1 MICSKIGV
9 YIPTL
14 SGGGAQRAA
23 LNLAQ
28 GFLSNDCRVS
38 LILVRAQGPLM
49 DEIPSGANVINL
61 DAHRTVASIPKL
73 ALHLRQVEYD
83 AVVSMMNYANIGAVL
98 ANSLAGNPVRLV
110 LVEQNMI
117 SKTFQNLEYKY
128 RTIRQTLTRFL
139 YPQADYVTAVS
150 RGVAL
155 DLKESTGLNKAHSIY
170 NPISVDGDSLSL
182 ESPESVHRWFAGNE
196 SVVLGAGRLTEQKGF
211 PVLIRA
217 LRHIH
222 NGGRPCRLI
231 IIGEGEARTAL
242 EELIRDLDLEEF
254 VDFPGFVD
262 NPYKFMQ
269 AADVFALSSRW
280 EGFGNVLV
288 EAMACGTPVVSTEC
302 PSGPAE
308 ILDDGKWG
316 HLVPVG
322 NDKALAKAIIR
333 TLEDPPVT
341 SEELVDRSADFAP
354 DKIAAEYLNRFLE

>member
-1 MICSKIGV
+1 MTRLKIGV

-49 DEIPSGANVINL
+49 DEIPLGANVINL
-61 DAHRTVASIPKL
+61 DAHRTIASIPKL
-73 ALHLRQVEYD
+73 ALHLRQGEYD
-83 AVVSMMNYANIGAVL
+83 AVISMMNYANICAVV
-98 ANSLAGNPVRLV
+98 ANSLAVNSVRV
-110 LVEQNMI
+110 ILVEQNMI
-117 SKTFQNLEYKY
+117 SRTFKKLEYRY
-128 RTIRQTLTRFL
+128 RTIRRTLTRFL

-155 DLKESTGLNKAHSIY
+155 DLEESTGLNKAHSIY
-170 NPISVDGDSLSL
+170 NPISVDGDLSSL
-182 ESPESVHRWFAGNE
+182 ESPESVHRWFARNE

-222 NGGRPCRLI
+222 DGGRPCRLI
-231 IIGEGEARTAL
+231 IIGEGEARSDL
-242 EELIRDLDLEEF
+242 EGLIHDFDLEEF

-262 NPYKFMQ
+262 NPYRFMQ
-269 AADVFALSSRW
+269 AADLFALSSRW

-288 EAMACGTPVVSTEC
+288 EAMACGTPVVSTKC

-308 ILDDGKWG
+308 ILEDGKWG

-322 NDKALAKAIIR
+322 DDRALAKAIIK
-333 TLEDPPVT
+333 TLEDPPV
-341 SEELVDRSADFAP
+341 SFEELIDRSADFAP
-354 DKIAAEYLNRFLE
+354 HEIASEYLNKFIR